1 MFMIHLLEFQVMVLC
16 KPSILKIPGTKSA
29 FMFVKCEGAYIFIL
43 LFTNSALC
51 LNQ

>member
-29 FMFVKCEGAYIFIL
+29 FMFVISAKVHIFSYYYL
-43 LFTNSALC
+43 LTVLC
-51 LNQ
+51 I